1 MACYTGHMIPLTKS
15 DIDQLSTAV
24 AERVLDVV
32 ATKKELVAVEER
44 LTNKFS
50 ELQTSV
56 DRYLKRTEV
65 WHDEFNVLRARYDR
79 LIHVLD
85 QKGIVR
91 EEETHL
97 A

>member
-1 MACYTGHMIPLTKS
+1 MIPLTKS